1 MEEESSF
8 FFFFLDGKESSLIND
23 LFFFFG
29 CKWPIWEF
37 IKSCFIYMYV
47 DGNGFGVSNFPKIKN
62 KWAALN
68 FNIEYLYVF
77 EWEWIWCFNI
87 ELLFMRFLQLISD
100 FGNIDML

>member
-1 MEEESSF
+1 MEEESS

-23 LFFFFG
+23 LFFFFFFG
-29 CKWPIWEF
+29 YKWPIWEF

-77 EWEWIWCFNI
+77 GWEY
-87 ELLFMRFLQLISD
+87 LYVFMRFLQLISD